1 MSSEINTYEV
11 LEIHN
16 VNAATMDMTEKLVE
30 YLQQFIKGKELA
42 DLNIPKLELTA
53 DDRSFSLDG
62 SEDNDT
68 QPL

>member
-42 DLNIPKLELTA
+42 DVNIPK
-53 DDRSFSLDG
+53 
-62 SEDNDT
+62 
-68 QPL
+68 